1 MVIKSGP
8 LWRWHQM
15 RGGTFNVAVTELT
28 FANPTVAVISFDQFG
43 TVRERSKG
51 RCDPR
56 WTLLKIIYDQEC
68 GGKHQLHNGAGGAKA
83 WHCRAHFR
91 AQ

>member
-15 RGGTFNVAVTELT
+15 REGTFNVAVTELT

-51 RCDPR
+51 RCESSLDIVKNYLRPGVWR
-56 WTLLKIIYDQEC
+56 QAPIT
-68 GGKHQLHNGAGGAKA
+68 
-83 WHCRAHFR
+83 
-91 AQ
+91 